1 MAVQLQGLVI
11 GVTTEDPETTS
22 LPQGWDDIMRDQ
34 YWYITSLKDKCRA
47 RHKAQERELQW
58 VLDRS
63 AGNTI
68 GCCVLETGELHL
80 YHNGRDVGVA
90 WKGLPTDQPL
100 WGFVEIRGWKIKAN
114 YIIPKSEAMMC
125 VVSLCSSRAMYLA
138 VRTVSVT
145 TPTKPMWELTQL
157 VSLHQCMYSG
167 HHSAI
172 CVCVYVY
179 NVCLCLWV
187 CVSTC
192 MCVCRVCDVL
202 V

>member
-1 MAVQLQGLVI
+1 MDEPATRCGSCNCYLMIVLLKLLFRRQESFISTTMRNEGL
-11 GVTTEDPETTS
+11 
-22 LPQGWDDIMRDQ
+22 L
-34 YWYITSLKDKCRA
+34 YIYTHRPIV
-47 RHKAQERELQW
+47 R
-58 VLDRS
+58 
-63 AGNTI
+63 
-68 GCCVLETGELHL
+68 
-80 YHNGRDVGVA
+80 
-90 WKGLPTDQPL
+90 
-100 WGFVEIRGWKIKAN
+100 GFMLISGWKVEAN

>member
-1 MAVQLQGLVI
+1 MSSVLCCVAVQLQGLVI

-34 YWYITSLKDKCRA
+34 YWYITSLKNKCRA

-68 GCCVLETGELHL
+68 GCCILETGELHL

-90 WKGLPTDQPL
+90 WKGLPMDQQL
-100 WGFVEIRGWKIKAN
+100 WGFVEMRGWKIKAN

-125 VVSLCSSRAMYLA
+125 VASLCSSRAMYLA

-145 TPTKPMWELTQL
+145 VQ
-157 VSLHQCMYSG
+157 YSDQTNVG
-167 HHSAI
+167 ADSI
-172 CVCVYVY
+172 SEPPSVYV
-179 NVCLCLWV
+179 
-187 CVSTC
+187 
-192 MCVCRVCDVL
+192 
-202 V
+202 